1 MLHNTQPRHPS
12 VSNRLSLIGIPTD
25 AGAGR
30 RGAVMGPAALRV
42 AELGEKLVD
51 LGFIV
56 EDRGDLV
63 PVTGARS
70 GADAAEE
77 IMALARLASA
87 AGEASLRHGA
97 RPVFLGGDHSISI
110 GSVAGVARYCRAQ
123 RRELFVLWID
133 AHGDFNTP
141 RTSETG
147 NIHGMS
153 LALLCGEPE
162 FAAQRDPRW
171 YAPVEPRNVTVFGA
185 RSLDREERE
194 LIVSRG
200 VEIIDMRTIDEF
212 GVAPL
217 LRRLIDRVAAANGH
231 LHVSLDVDAMDPS
244 IAPGVG
250 TCVPGG
256 LTFREAHLIMEM
268 LHDSGLVG
276 SLDIVELNPFLDQ
289 AGKSAELLVGLAASL
304 FGRRIIERPAFVE
317 AHDSFAA
324 SELEAAHGARPA
336 EVAGRRHLESTTT

>member
-1 MLHNTQPRHPS
+1 MLYNAQPRHPS
-12 VSNRLSLIGIPTD
+12 VSNRVSLIGIPTD
-25 AGAGR
+25 AGASK

-42 AELGEKLVD
+42 AELGEKLID

-56 EDRGDLV
+56 EDKGDLA
-63 PVTGARS
+63 PATGARS
-70 GADAAEE
+70 GANAAEQ
-77 IMALARLASA
+77 ILALARRAAA
-87 AGEASLRHGA
+87 AGEQSLRQGA
-97 RPVFLGGDHSISI
+97 RPIFLGGDHSISI
-110 GSVAGVARYCRAQ
+110 GSVAGIARYCRD
-123 RRELFVLWID
+123 RSRDLFVLWID

-162 FAAQRDPRW
+162 FAAQCDPHW
-171 YAPVEPRNVTVFGA
+171 FAPVDPHNVTVFGA

-200 VEIIDMRTIDEF
+200 VEVVDMRTIDEF

-217 LRRLIDRVAAANGH
+217 LRRLIERVASVNGH
-231 LHVSLDVDAMDPS
+231 LHVSLDVDAMDPA

-256 LTFREAHLIMEM
+256 FTFREAHLIMEM

-289 AGKSAELLVGLAASL
+289 AGKSAELLVDLTASL

-317 AHDSFAA
+317 AHDSYAA
-324 SELEAAHGARPA
+324 SELEAVH
-336 EVAGRRHLESTTT
+336 

>member
-1 MLHNTQPRHPS
+1 MLYNAQPRHPS
-12 VSNRLSLIGIPTD
+12 ASNRVSLIGIPTD
-25 AGAGR
+25 AGASK

-42 AELGEKLVD
+42 AELEEKLID

-56 EDRGDLV
+56 EDKGDV
-63 PVTGARS
+63 VAANGARR
-70 GADAAEE
+70 GAKAANE
-77 IMALARLASA
+77 IMALARRSSA
-87 AGEASLRHGA
+87 AGEQSLRQGA
-97 RPVFLGGDHSISI
+97 RPIFLGGDHSISM
-110 GSVAGVARYCRAQ
+110 GSVAGVARYCRDQA
-123 RRELFVLWID
+123 RELFVLWID

-162 FAAQRDPRW
+162 FADQCDPHW
-171 YAPVEPRNVTVFGA
+171 YTPVDPHNVTVLGA

-200 VEIIDMRTIDEF
+200 VEVIDMRTIDEF

-217 LRRLIDRVAAANGH
+217 LRRLIERVASVNGH

-289 AGKSAELLVGLAASL
+289 AGKSAELLVDLTASL

-317 AHDSFAA
+317 AHDSYAA
-324 SELEAAHGARPA
+324 SELEAVH
-336 EVAGRRHLESTTT
+336 

>member
-1 MLHNTQPRHPS
+1 MLHNAQPRHPS
-12 VSNRLSLIGIPTD
+12 ASNRVSLIGLPTD
-25 AGAGR
+25 AGASR
-30 RGAVMGPAALRV
+30 RGAAMGPAALRV
-42 AELGEKLVD
+42 AELGETLVG

-56 EDRGDLV
+56 EDKGDMV

-70 GADAAEE
+70 SMAAAEE
-77 IMALARLASA
+77 IMALARRASA
-87 AGEASLRHGA
+87 AGEESLRQGA
-97 RPVFLGGDHSISI
+97 RPIFLGGDHSISM
-110 GSVAGVARYCRAQ
+110 GSVAGVARHCREQ
-123 RRELFVLWID
+123 GRELFVLWID

-153 LALLCGEPE
+153 LALLCNEPD
-162 FAAQRDPRW
+162 FADQCDASW
-171 YAPVEPRNVTVFGA
+171 YAPLDPHNVTIFGA
-185 RSLDREERE
+185 RSLDRKERE
-194 LIVSRG
+194 LLISRG
-200 VEIIDMRTIDEF
+200 VEVVDMRTIDEF

-217 LRRLIDRVAAANGH
+217 LRRLIERVATVNGH

-256 LTFREAHLIMEM
+256 FTFREAHLIMEM

-289 AGKSAELLVGLAASL
+289 AGKSAELLVDLTASL
-304 FGRRIIERPAFVE
+304 FGRRIVERPTMAE
-317 AHDSFAA
+317 AYDSHVAP
-324 SELEAAHGARPA
+324 ELAAAH
-336 EVAGRRHLESTTT
+336 

>member
-1 MLHNTQPRHPS
+1 MLYNAQPRHPWA
-12 VSNRLSLIGIPTD
+12 SNRVSLIGLPTD

-42 AELGEKLVD
+42 AELAEKLVE

-56 EDRGDLV
+56 EDKGDLV

-70 GADAAEE
+70 TLPPAEE
-77 IMALARLASA
+77 IMALARRASA
-87 AGEASLRHGA
+87 AGAESLRLGT
-97 RPVFLGGDHSISI
+97 RPIFLGGDHSIAM
-110 GSVAGVARYCRAQ
+110 GSVAGVARHCREQ
-123 RRELFVLWID
+123 GRELFVLWID

-141 RTSETG
+141 RTSQTG
-147 NIHGMS
+147 NIHGMA
-153 LALLCGEPE
+153 LALLCNEPE
-162 FAAQRDPRW
+162 FAGQCDPGW
-171 YAPVEPRNVTVFGA
+171 YAPVAPHNVTIFGA

-194 LIVSRG
+194 LLVARG
-200 VEIIDMRTIDEF
+200 IEVVDMRTIDEF

-217 LRRLIDRVAAANGH
+217 LRRRLERVASVNGH

-256 LTFREAHLIMEM
+256 FTFREAHLIMEM

-276 SLDIVELNPFLDQ
+276 SLDIVELNPLLDH
-289 AGKSAELLVGLAASL
+289 AGKSAGLLVELAVSL
-304 FGRRIIERPAFVE
+304 FGRRIIERPATAE
-317 AHDSFAA
+317 AYDSHAVPG
-324 SELEAAHGARPA
+324 LVPRPRTA
-336 EVAGRRHLESTTT
+336 MCGRPVGWA